1 MADNGGVE
9 SAEPAGAGTPHRPRE
24 VVILGSTGSIGT
36 QALDIIRRNPDRFRV
51 VALAAGG
58 ADPEALARQAAEFG
72 VAAVA
77 VATPAA
83 APQVQA
89 ALRHHL
95 DMTRTDGG
103 ARPPHAFPP
112 GPGGQGG
119 SGGRA
124 VPPRPGGSRGVA
136 SPGPAL
142 PVLLAGVDAVCEVA
156 AWPADVVLNGVTGAA
171 GLLATLSALDAGRVL
186 ALANKESLIIG
197 GPLVT
202 SRAKPGQIVPVD
214 SEHSTI
220 AQCLRAGRLAEV
232 RRLVLTASGGPFR
245 GWSRDRLETV
255 TPRQALAHPTWN
267 MGPLV
272 TVNSATLVNKGLE
285 VIEAHLLFGFGLDR
299 IDVVVHPQSIV
310 HSMVEF
316 SDGATVLM
324 ASPPDMRLPISLGLA
339 WPDRVADAAP
349 GLDWSAAAAWTFEP
363 LDDAAFPAVALARE
377 AAAAGGTAP
386 AVYNAANEACVADF
400 LAGRIS
406 FGRIVDTVARIVSEH
421 DVARAAVTTVS
432 DVLAVDDW
440 ARRRARELNA

>member
-1 MADNGGVE
+1 VE
-9 SAEPAGAGTPHRPRE
+9 STAPEGLRE

-36 QALDIIRRNPDRFRV
+36 QALDIIRRNPARFRV

-58 ADPEALARQAAEFG
+58 GQPGLLARQAAEFG

-77 VATPAA
+77 VASPAA
-83 APQVQA
+83 VPEVRS
-89 ALRHHL
+89 ALR
-95 DMTRTDGG
+95 DQFSRT
-103 ARPPHAFPP
+103 
-112 GPGGQGG
+112 GPGI
-119 SGGRA
+119 
-124 VPPRPGGSRGVA
+124 
-136 SPGPAL
+136 SPAAGFPQ
-142 PVLLAGVDAVCEVA
+142 LLAGPDAVCEVA
-156 AWPADVVLNGVTGAA
+156 GWPCDVVLNGVTGAA
-171 GLLATLSALDAGRVL
+171 GLRATLAALDAGRVL

-197 GPLVT
+197 GSLVT

-220 AQCLRAGRLAEV
+220 AQCLRAGRAGEV

-245 GWSRDRLETV
+245 GCSREQLAGV

-285 VIEAHLLFGFGLDR
+285 VIEAHLLFGYPLDR

-316 SDGATVLM
+316 CDGATIIQ

-339 WPDRVADAAP
+339 WPDRVPEAAP
-349 GLDWSAAAAWTFEP
+349 GLDWSTAASWTFEP
-363 LDDAAFPAVALARE
+363 LDDTVFPAVALARE

-400 LAGRIS
+400 LAGRIG
-406 FGRIVDTVARIVSEH
+406 FDRVVDTVARIVSEH
-421 DVARAAVTTVS
+421 DAARAAVTTVAE
-432 DVLAVDDW
+432 VLAVDDW
-440 ARRRARELNA
+440 ARRRARELNS